1 MQTIDP
7 SHTPEIVLVLEPR
20 EAAAVAWIIGRFLQ
34 RVPGPLTPLQGRLVG
49 LIQYVQDSLPET
61 VRLPD
66 EPAVP
71 TSRSA

>member
-7 SHTPEIVLVLEPR
+7 SHTPEIVLVLEPE
-20 EAAAVAWIIGRFLQ
+20 EAAAVAWIISRFLR
-34 RVPGPLTPLQGRLVG
+34 RVPRPLTPLQRRLGG
-49 LIQYVQDSLPET
+49 LIHYVQDSLPET

-71 TSRSA
+71 TARSA

>member
-7 SHTPEIVLVLEPR
+7 SHTPEIVLVLTPR
-20 EAAAVAWIIGRFLQ
+20 EAAAVAWIMDRFLQ
-34 RVPGPLTPLQGRLVG
+34 RVPGPLTPLQRPLVE
-49 LIQYVQDSLPET
+49 LIHYVQDSLPET

-71 TSRSA
+71 TARSA